1 MHRFSELLTSQHL
14 RITAKAGFE
23 VSGSAAVLMEGVG
36 QTRTSLQSEDTPQ
49 TLHWILSET
58 RGNYATHTTAESG

>member
-1 MHRFSELLTSQHL
+1 MHCFSEMHL

-36 QTRTSLQSEDTPQ
+36 QTRTSLQFEDTPQ
-49 TLHWILSET
+49 TLRWILSET
-58 RGNYATHTTAESG
+58 RGNYATQTTAESG